1 MQERPDDLQFAVL
14 VSRPAAQQLKGGPG
28 QLPGPV
34 LPGYC
39 SQHQSYAHAATAAAT
54 TALAHQ
60 PASVTYFGVTPEH
73 LHNALAAAR
82 SAVKGIRLL
91 DGTNQTPRPQIFV
104 GAQKVVI
111 YSCAAALRHN
121 RWLLL
126 VVLPA
131 VLLPPAIFLLPVM
144 SAVGCPAA
152 SAAACCLRC
161 VTMLAF
167 ISSFE

>member
-14 VSRPAAQQLKGGPG
+14 VTRPAAQQLKDGPG

-91 DGTNQTPRPQIFV
+91 DGTKQTPKPQIFV

-111 YSCAAALRHN
+111 YSCAAAAAAALRATIAGCCACTLCYCLSC
-121 RWLLL
+121 LLL
-126 VVLPA
+126 LL
-131 VLLPPAIFLLPVM
+131 LLPPLLLLPV
-144 SAVGCPAA
+144 
-152 SAAACCLRC
+152 
-161 VTMLAF
+161 AF
-167 ISSFE
+167 GV

>member
-1 MQERPDDLQFAVL
+1 MQERPDDLRFAVL

-73 LHNALAAAR
+73 LHNALASAR

-91 DGTNQTPRPQIFV
+91 DGTNQSPKPQIFV
-104 GAQKVVI
+104 GAQKVLI
-111 YSCAAALRHN
+111 YLCAAPAPALRHN
-121 RWLLL
+121 CWLLCFYSL
-126 VVLPA
+126 LWVYSLLCCYCLSFLL
-131 VLLPPAIFLLPVM
+131 LLPPLL
-144 SAVGCPAA
+144 SLPAA
-152 SAAACCLRC
+152 FD
-161 VTMLAF
+161 M
-167 ISSFE
+167 